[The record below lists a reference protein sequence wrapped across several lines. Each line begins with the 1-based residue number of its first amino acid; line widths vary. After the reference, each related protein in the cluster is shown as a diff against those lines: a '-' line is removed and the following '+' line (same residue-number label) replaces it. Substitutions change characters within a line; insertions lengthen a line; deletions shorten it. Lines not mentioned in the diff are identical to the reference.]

1 MLLLAPSRHSRSPTT
16 CWPSLCSEHPH
27 ATTSLHCTPAA
38 HDWPAKCP
46 LLTTPRRTLITS
58 IHPHPMYA
66 NAAIQFRDPF
76 AARDST
82 INRQPHTYGQSRANW
97 ASYSNNQDLSRA
109 LTPPPD
115 MNSVSHASQHAGR
128 QEHGQHYNSHVSAHS
143 TYRAPVASY
152 SSYQPSANSNTAE
165 SKVSPTMQTRLPA
178 LDSANDS
185 QSRPHKPN
193 NNAIAP
199 SFQIPKSVNDSGGS
213 LSELA
218 AEVSLCRSTSVLNEY
233 TDLISDHMS
242 FLV

>member
-1 MLLLAPSRHSRSPTT
+1 
-16 CWPSLCSEHPH
+16 
-27 ATTSLHCTPAA
+27 
-38 HDWPAKCP
+38 
-46 LLTTPRRTLITS
+46 
-58 IHPHPMYA
+58 MYA

-97 ASYSNNQDLSRA
+97 ASFSSNQDLNRA
-109 LTPPPD
+109 LTPPSD

-128 QEHGQHYNSHVSAHS
+128 QEHGQHYNSHMSAHS

-152 SSYQPSANSNTAE
+152 ASYQPSGNSNAAE
-165 SKVSPTMQTRLPA
+165 SKVSPTMQTRQPA

-185 QSRPHKPN
+185 QSRPYKPN

-218 AEVSLCRSTSVLNEY
+218 AEVSS
-233 TDLISDHMS
+233 
-242 FLV
+242 